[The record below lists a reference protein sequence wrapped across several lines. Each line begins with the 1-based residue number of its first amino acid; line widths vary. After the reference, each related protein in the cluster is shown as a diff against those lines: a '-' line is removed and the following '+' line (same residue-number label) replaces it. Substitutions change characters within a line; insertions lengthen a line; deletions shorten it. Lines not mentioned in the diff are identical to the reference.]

1 MNTTPLIPGR
11 LLGGKSWLA
20 AALILLQF
28 ACSANNDPALGYD
41 ANSSVNPIGP
51 AAPDNDS
58 LAPPDPRNPANW
70 YSDGDLESGIGPW
83 YAQEGV
89 TITRSSAQSRSGS
102 YSLLVEGRSDSGH
115 GPVMPLLTTLPSGQ
129 YEASVWVLLAEGEET
144 AELSLVLKA
153 DGGGADGSAT
163 VTGVDGSQKAGTD
176 NEILVRSAEVAAGE
190 WKQLSGTFN
199 LDTPG
204 RWENL
209 ALTIVSPNE
218 TLSYYVDD
226 LSLVSLSNLIV
237 NGGVEDG
244 IQPWRSQGAPVMII
258 QSSEQS
264 NTGDH
269 SLLVSGRTENWNGP
283 VMDLPPLSPGRTYAA
298 SVWVRL
304 APSTPATQLNLTLKR
319 TVTGGPEEYIQL
331 GTAEVTSA
339 SWVELAGSFTH
350 AAEGTLQEHFLYIE
364 SSPEGATASFYVD
377 DLELALPSQLILNG
391 DVESSLAGWGPF
403 GPVTLERTSMDAYSG
418 DYSVLVTKRDAE
430 WQGASFSVMEP
441 QAGDVYLL
449 SCYVRMAPENPDAD
463 VSMTIKLNDETFIY
477 VAGIDATESWVQL
490 MGYYQHDPNGTE
502 TEFTPYIQ
510 ASEATAEYLIDSC
523 SATRP

>member
-1 MNTTPLIPGR
+1 M
-11 LLGGKSWLA
+11 
-20 AALILLQF
+20 
-28 ACSANNDPALGYD
+28 
-41 ANSSVNPIGP
+41 
-51 AAPDNDS
+51 
-58 LAPPDPRNPANW
+58 
-70 YSDGDLESGIGPW
+70 
-83 YAQEGV
+83 
-89 TITRSSAQSRSGS
+89 
-102 YSLLVEGRSDSGH
+102 
-115 GPVMPLLTTLPSGQ
+115 
-129 YEASVWVLLAEGEET
+129 
-144 AELSLVLKA
+144 
-153 DGGGADGSAT
+153 
-163 VTGVDGSQKAGTD
+163 TGVDGSQKAGTD

-364 SSPEGATASFYVD
+364 SSPEGAAGSCRPCTRRPACARPRRRRTRASGW
-377 DLELALPSQLILNG
+377 PSP
-391 DVESSLAGWGPF
+391 A
-403 GPVTLERTSMDAYSG
+403 
-418 DYSVLVTKRDAE
+418 
-430 WQGASFSVMEP
+430 
-441 QAGDVYLL
+441 
-449 SCYVRMAPENPDAD
+449 
-463 VSMTIKLNDETFIY
+463 
-477 VAGIDATESWVQL
+477 
-490 MGYYQHDPNGTE
+490 
-502 TEFTPYIQ
+502 
-510 ASEATAEYLIDSC
+510 
-523 SATRP
+523 RPSD